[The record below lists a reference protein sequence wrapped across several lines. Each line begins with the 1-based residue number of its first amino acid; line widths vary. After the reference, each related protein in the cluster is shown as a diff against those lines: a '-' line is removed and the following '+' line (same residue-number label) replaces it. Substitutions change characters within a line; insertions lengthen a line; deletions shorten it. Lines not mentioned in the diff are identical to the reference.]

1 MPDLLLIIRFLDD
14 FNYNVESKF
23 ELQILTILETF
34 KLNEEIVSRCLRIL
48 CSNASDDSIHFSRLR
63 NHLNIYATAENNENL
78 RFIALESLK
87 YLDPGLLTQVPKAV
101 LSLLLDDDEE
111 LRGETCQLLN
121 WLQEIPVNPAET
133 LQNFIIL
140 IGLDE
145 FSRFL
150 DDHNCNNDDNNT
162 SNNNNMKLFEKE
174 PLNLF
179 IDIQYLRKKY
189 IYNNNNKTIM

>member
-1 MPDLLLIIRFLDD
+1 M
-14 FNYNVESKF
+14 
-23 ELQILTILETF
+23 
-34 KLNEEIVSRCLRIL
+34 
-48 CSNASDDSIHFSRLR
+48 
-63 NHLNIYATAENNENL
+63 NIYAAAENNENL
-78 RFIALESLK
+78 RRIALESLK
-87 YLDPGLLTQVPKAV
+87 CLDPGLLIQVPKAV

-133 LQNFIIL
+133 LQNYIKL

-145 FSRFL
+145 FSKFL
-150 DDHNCNNDDNNT
+150 DDHNCNNDNNNSNNT
-162 SNNNNMKLFEKE
+162 SSSSNNNNMKLFEKE

-189 IYNNNNKTIM
+189 IYNNNNNNNNNDGIII